1 MGVPAFYR
9 WLSEKYPKIVSDVLE
24 ERPFVLDGHPICLPD
39 ARQPNPSE
47 VECDNFYIDLNGVIH
62 PCSHPEH
69 GPQPK
74 NEFEMYVRCLC
85 VELFLYIFFN
95 FWILWIHNLFLVLTM
110 FFFVRFL
117 YML

>member
-47 VECDNFYIDLNGVIH
+47 LECDNFYIDLNGVIH

-74 NEFEMYVRCLC
+74 NEFEMYVRCLAFFC
-85 VELFLYIFFN
+85 IYYVNIYFLIFG
-95 FWILWIHNLFLVLTM
+95 
-110 FFFVRFL
+110 FFGF
-117 YML
+117 